1 MNKKVLSFSIILI
14 SIFVICYILLKMYN
28 EHVSPQRYFPIFIGM
43 IFLLTGIYSYVQKPN
58 SIVVQYF
65 LALMFISGMAIALSG
80 PSSENIK
87 PARELEVISISFAPY
102 ILLKFFDH
110 FPSSAKPNFFRRAC
124 ILTLFIAVFITISY
138 LLIGIHHRLIISTI
152 VRPGIVVNIIL
163 ALLGCVVL
171 FYLHLRSNSD
181 KIKNQIYLLISSI
194 IISFAPVVILNLI
207 PNAFFSLSIAP
218 FYYSLGSIV
227 MFPLTLSYL
236 LTRQEIVDFREILE
250 KMMIR
255 LFIIGSCLA
264 IFNILLSLFY
274 DIHFK
279 FCILVNTLLICLFI
293 VYDLINK
300 GLEPLQMRKWHVKH
314 EEIQKEKLTIIQHL
328 LNGKHLE
335 HCAKLIADLIH
346 KTMDVSGVCIVWKND
361 RIPTV
366 LHKTGIFLHL
376 HDSELLSYNCQRHH
390 FYKIT
395 INEKSVFFYPMNI
408 DDTIIG
414 WMMIGGKTNAT
425 VFDKEEQKLIK
436 KIQIDAIELLASSK
450 TLQQIENQLKK
461 TAEESWMSEQSHW
474 LLLHEHEEEKRKL
487 STFLH
492 DEVLQHLIL
501 LLNKLEWLIQ
511 KKNIDKKL
519 FEDIKGLLQRDI
531 FEIRE
536 VCHELYPI
544 MVEDLGLKQG
554 LSSLKRKCETNYNVI
569 VEVNY
574 ITNLKIIS
582 PFLSIQAFRIIKELV
597 YNAIKHS
604 SSRKIVVTVE
614 ETQQFLSIQVK
625 DYGVGF
631 KVPDHLLELS
641 QTNHLGLV
649 TIQKRVHQLKGT
661 LTIQSELGAGTCIS
675 VSLPITVEEGGVNE
689 NQNIVSR

>member
-1 MNKKVLSFSIILI
+1 MA
-14 SIFVICYILLKMYN
+14 
-28 EHVSPQRYFPIFIGM
+28 
-43 IFLLTGIYSYVQKPN
+43 GIYSYVQKPN

-65 LALMFISGMAIALSG
+65 LALMFISGMAIALSS

-87 PARELEVISISFAPY
+87 PARELEVVFISFAPY
-102 ILLKFFDH
+102 ILLKFFEH
-110 FPSSAKPNFFRRAC
+110 FPSSAKPNFFRQVR
-124 ILTLFIAVFITISY
+124 ILTLYMAIFITISY
-138 LLIGIHHRLIISTI
+138 LFIGIHHHVIISTI
-152 VRPGIVVNIIL
+152 VRPSIVANIIL
-163 ALLGCVVL
+163 ALLGCVIL
-171 FYLHLRSNSD
+171 FYLHLRSNSN
-181 KIKNQIYLLISSI
+181 KIKNQIYLLIGSI
-194 IISFAPVVILNLI
+194 MISFAPVVILNLI
-207 PNAFFSLSIAP
+207 PNAFFSLPGAP
-218 FYYSLGSIV
+218 FHYSLGSIV

-236 LTRQEIVDFREILE
+236 LTRQEIIDFREILE
-250 KMMIR
+250 KMMVR
-255 LFIIGSCLA
+255 LFMIGCCLA
-264 IFNILLSLFY
+264 IFNLLLSLFY

-300 GLEPLQMRKWHVKH
+300 GLEPLQMRKWHGKQ
-314 EEIQKEKLTIIQHL
+314 EEIQKEKLTILQEL

-335 HCAKLIADLIH
+335 YCAKLIADLIH
-346 KTMDVSGVCIVWKND
+346 KTIDVSGVCIVWKHD
-361 RIPTV
+361 HSPTV

-376 HDSELLSYNCQRHH
+376 HDSELLSYACQSSY
-390 FYKIT
+390 FSKMT
-395 INEKSVFFYPMNI
+395 MNEKSVFFYPMTI
-408 DDTIIG
+408 DDALIG
-414 WMMIGGKTNAT
+414 WMMIGEKTNAT
-425 VFDKEEQKLIK
+425 VFDNEEQKLMK
-436 KIQIDAIELLASSK
+436 KIQMDAIELFTSSK

-461 TAEESWMSEQSHW
+461 ITEESRMSEQSHW

-519 FEDIKGLLQRDI
+519 FEDMKRLLQRDI

-536 VCHELYPI
+536 MCHELYPV

-574 ITNLKIIS
+574 IANLKIIQ

-614 ETQQFLSIQVK
+614 ETKQFLNIQVK

-641 QTNHLGLV
+641 QTNHLGLI
-649 TIQKRVHQLKGT
+649 TIQKRVHQLNGT
-661 LTIQSELGAGTCIS
+661 LTIHSELGAGTCIS
-675 VSLPITVEEGGVNE
+675 VSLPITVEEGGGNE
-689 NQNIVSR
+689 NQSIISR